1 MYLHFYIILGEITI
15 TNKFYISHRRKSTIV
30 WNYGTMFSIII
41 IIPNVNFVPRLSD
54 FYRFLIAKNESVNYS
69 ITSGF

>member
-15 TNKFYISHRRKSTIV
+15 TNKFYISHRRKSTTV
-30 WNYGTMFSIII
+30 WNYGIMFSIII
-41 IIPNVNFVPRLSD
+41 SNLNFVPRLSD
-54 FYRFLIAKNESVNYS
+54 FYRFLIAKNESVNYF